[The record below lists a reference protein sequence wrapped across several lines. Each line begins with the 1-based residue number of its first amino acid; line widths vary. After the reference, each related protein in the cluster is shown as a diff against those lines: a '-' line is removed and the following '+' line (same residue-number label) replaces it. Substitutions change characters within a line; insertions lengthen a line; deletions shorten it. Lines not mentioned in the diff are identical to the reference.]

1 MQEMFVKGVRGSQP
15 ADECECRYVLIAIGD
30 VGQLALKVTDV
41 IFEAITLSHYDG
53 KKTVVVPLNFRRDL
67 YWMRNALETSSKLW
81 REHGGRE

>member
-41 IFEAITLSHYDG
+41 RFEAITLSHCDG
-53 KKTVVVPLNFRRDL
+53 KKTVVVPLNFLARFVLDEERF
-67 YWMRNALETSSKLW
+67 RNLLKVVKRTW
-81 REHGGRE
+81 R